1 MTDTKYFLVAAPG
14 YYGDR
19 TRVISSHRTL
29 DAARRAARGLNAA
42 IYAGEQKRG
51 SECLRVYEQFHSAI
65 R

>member
-1 MTDTKYFLVAAPG
+1 MTETKYFLVAAPG

-51 SECLRVYEQFHSAI
+51 SEWLRVYEQFHSAI

>member
-51 SECLRVYEQFHSAI
+51 SEWLRVYEQFHSAI

>member
-29 DAARRAARGLNAA
+29 DAARRAARGKNAA

-51 SECLRVYEQFHSAI
+51 SEWLRVYEQFHSAI